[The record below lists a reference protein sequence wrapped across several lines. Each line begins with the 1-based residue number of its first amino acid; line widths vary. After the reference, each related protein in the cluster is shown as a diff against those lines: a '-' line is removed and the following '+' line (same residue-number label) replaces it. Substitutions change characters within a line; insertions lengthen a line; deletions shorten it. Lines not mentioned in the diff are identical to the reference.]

1 VNNFD
6 HKKNCELSNFDQ
18 PPRPSIRQV
27 EWGSGAGG
35 YAPCCAMRFTP
46 FLTYPAVENAIRLGE
61 VEATDE
67 REAIEKAA
75 EKFQQNPAML
85 IVMRRP

>member
-1 VNNFD
+1 MSD
-6 HKKNCELSNFDQ
+6 ASLSLENTRSSTMNDLTRKTDLHSQ
-18 PPRPSIRQV
+18 PI
-27 EWGSGAGG
+27 WDI
-35 YAPCCAMRFTP
+35 
-46 FLTYPAVENAIRLGE
+46 YPAVPKPIRLGE

-75 EKFQQNPAML
+75 EKFQQDPAIL